1 MKRFVLLFCCSLLLL
16 TGCSFKDVK
25 KTSSNKKLSVYTSFY
40 PMYDFAK
47 KIGGTKVDVKNM
59 TPAGIEPHDFEPT
72 TNDIKGLSNADMF
85 IYNGDNMEH
94 WVNDVIQSLDNR
106 NILIVKAS
114 DGIDLM
120 KGEKSSDSMDPHTWL
135 SIRNAKKELEKIKN
149 AFCKKDPDNATY
161 YEKNYYKYASEFDA
175 LDSQYKKEL
184 LPYKGRSIVVAH
196 QAFGYLC
203 KDYNLKQIAIE
214 GLSPDSEPS
223 PARMAEIIKSA
234 KKNKIKVIFYEELVN
249 PKVAETIAKETGS
262 ETKVLNTLEELSDK
276 KIKEGEDYIS
286 VMKTNLQNLVYAL
299 SK

>member
-1 MKRFVLLFCCSLLLL
+1 MKKFVLLFCCSLLLL
-16 TGCSFKDVK
+16 SGCSLKEVK
-25 KTSSNKKLSVYTSFY
+25 KTSSNKKLNVYTSFY

-47 KIGGTKVDVKNM
+47 KIGGAKADVKNM

-94 WVNDVIQSLDNR
+94 WVNDIIQSLDNR

-120 KGEKSSDSMDPHTWL
+120 KGEEDSDSMDPHTWL

-149 AFCKKDPDNATY
+149 AFCEKDPDNATY